1 MLSEAE
7 KLNVLI
13 DLGNNLNQ
21 VQDLDILME
30 HLLTEAR
37 RFVNADAGTIYVRDG
52 NRLQFT
58 YTQNDSVQRRLGNG
72 ETLLKLV
79 YSAFSI
85 PIDAN
90 TIAGFVASEGT
101 TLNIQDVYEI
111 PSGTTY
117 AFGKEFD
124 QKVDYRTRSMLT
136 IPLRVG
142 IGKILGV
149 LQIINALDEKRNV
162 TIFSEQDQKMMTVFA
177 SFAAVALERAQM
189 TRTLLLR
196 IIRMAEMSDPNE
208 TGPHVNRVGAYSV
221 DLYERWAIRQSIP
234 RHEIDRHRDI
244 LRRAAMLHDVGK
256 VAITERLIHKPGKL
270 SESEYLVVQLHTI
283 WGAQLFLDKQ
293 SDFDDMAREVA
304 LNHHERWD
312 GRGYPGNVDI
322 GENVPLSIQDMLK
335 DCQEGSDELIIQRIR
350 SILKPGKKAQEIPI
364 FARIVAIADVYDAL
378 RSKRSYKKAHHENE
392 VCAIIKNDAGAHFDP
407 ELVNIFLEPDCRAT
421 FLSIQQRY
429 EDFPPEFDY
438 IKRWSPKKPEE

>member
-7 KLNVLI
+7 KLNALI

-30 HLLTEAR
+30 LLLTEAR
-37 RFVNADAGTIYVRDG
+37 RFVNADAGTIYVRDN

-72 ETLLKLV
+72 ETLLKLI

-101 TLNIQDVYEI
+101 TLNLPDVYEI
-111 PSGTTY
+111 PPGATY

-136 IPLRVG
+136 IPLRIG

-149 LQIINALDEKRNV
+149 LQIINALDENGHV
-162 TIFSEQDQKMMTVFA
+162 IAFSEQDQKMMTVFA

-189 TRTLLLR
+189 TRALLLR

-221 DLYERWAIRQSIP
+221 DLYERWAIRHSVP
-234 RHEIDRHRDI
+234 KYDIDRNRDI

-256 VAITERLIHKPGKL
+256 VAITERLLQKPGKFTK
-270 SESEYLVVQLHTI
+270 SEFLVMKLHTI
-283 WGAQLFLDKQ
+283 WGAQLFLDRQ

-312 GRGYPGNVDI
+312 GTGYPGNVDI
-322 GENVPLSIQDMLK
+322 GENVPLSIQEMLEY
-335 DCQEGSDELIIQRIR
+335 CQDGSDDLLIQRVE
-350 SILKPGKKAQEIPI
+350 SILKPGKKDQEIPI

-378 RSKRSYKKAHHENE
+378 RSKRSYKEAWSENE
-392 VCAIIKNDAGAHFDP
+392 VCAIIKNEAGAQFDP
-407 ELVNIFLEPDCRAT
+407 ELVQIFLEPSCRT
-421 FLSIQQRY
+421 MFHSIRERY
-429 EDFPPEFDY
+429 EDFPPEFDFV
-438 IKRWSPKKPEE
+438 KRWSPKKPES

>member
-1 MLSEAE
+1 
-7 KLNVLI
+7 
-13 DLGNNLNQ
+13 
-21 VQDLDILME
+21 
-30 HLLTEAR
+30 
-37 RFVNADAGTIYVRDG
+37 
-52 NRLQFT
+52 
-58 YTQNDSVQRRLGNG
+58 VQRRLGNG
-72 ETLLKLV
+72 ETLLKLI

-101 TLNIQDVYEI
+101 TLNLPDVYEI
-111 PSGTTY
+111 PPGATY

-136 IPLRVG
+136 IPLRIG

-149 LQIINALDEKRNV
+149 LQIINALDENGHV
-162 TIFSEQDQKMMTVFA
+162 IAFSEQDQKMMTVFA

-189 TRTLLLR
+189 TRALLLR

-221 DLYERWAIRQSIP
+221 DLYERWAIRHSVP
-234 RHEIDRHRDI
+234 KYDIDRNRDI

-256 VAITERLIHKPGKL
+256 VAITERLLQKPGKFTK
-270 SESEYLVVQLHTI
+270 SEFLVMKLHTI
-283 WGAQLFLDKQ
+283 WGAQLFLDRQ

-312 GRGYPGNVDI
+312 GTGYPGNVDI
-322 GENVPLSIQDMLK
+322 GENVPLSIQEMLEY
-335 DCQEGSDELIIQRIR
+335 CQDGSDDLLIQRVE
-350 SILKPGKKAQEIPI
+350 SILKPGKKDQEIPI

-378 RSKRSYKKAHHENE
+378 RSKRSYKEAWSEDE
-392 VCAIIKNDAGAHFDP
+392 VCAIIRNEAGAQFDP
-407 ELVNIFLEPDCRAT
+407 ELVQLFLEPSCRT
-421 FLSIQQRY
+421 MFHSIRERY
-429 EDFPPEFDY
+429 EDFPPEFDFV
-438 IKRWSPKKPEE
+438 KRWSPKKYEP

>member
-7 KLNVLI
+7 KLNALI

-30 HLLTEAR
+30 LLLTEAR
-37 RFVNADAGTIYVRDG
+37 RFVNADAGTIYVRDN

-72 ETLLKLV
+72 ETLLKLI

-101 TLNIQDVYEI
+101 TLNLPDVYEI
-111 PSGTTY
+111 PPGATY

-136 IPLRVG
+136 IPLRIG

-149 LQIINALDEKRNV
+149 LQIINALDENGHV
-162 TIFSEQDQKMMTVFA
+162 IAFSEQDQKMMTVFA

-189 TRTLLLR
+189 TRALLLR

-221 DLYERWAIRQSIP
+221 DLYERWAIRHSVP
-234 RHEIDRHRDI
+234 KYDIDRNRDI

-256 VAITERLIHKPGKL
+256 VAITERLLQKPGKFTK
-270 SESEYLVVQLHTI
+270 SEFLVMKLHTI
-283 WGAQLFLDKQ
+283 WGAQLFLDRQ

-312 GRGYPGNVDI
+312 GTGYPGNVDI
-322 GENVPLSIQDMLK
+322 GENVPLSIQEMLEY
-335 DCQEGSDELIIQRIR
+335 CQDGSDDLLIQRVE
-350 SILKPGKKAQEIPI
+350 SILKPGKKDQEIPI

-378 RSKRSYKKAHHENE
+378 RSKRSYKEAWSEDE
-392 VCAIIKNDAGAHFDP
+392 VCAIIRNEAGAQFDP
-407 ELVNIFLEPDCRAT
+407 ELVQLFLEPSCRT
-421 FLSIQQRY
+421 MFHSIRERY
-429 EDFPPEFDY
+429 EDFPPEFDFV
-438 IKRWSPKKPEE
+438 KRWSPKKYEP